1 VSEENLQLE
10 SELNGA
16 FVTAD
21 RMYKG
26 EKLAP
31 YTEGSRL
38 LCLQV
43 RDEADSPIWF
53 VWSFLYMHL
62 LLAQDRREAIRM
74 AWDRD
79 GFREKL
85 LEWISDKT
93 EQDRLAASNLV
104 GSVLDE
110 AAQAR
115 VEVIPAGGLQA
126 PPGNV

>member
-1 VSEENLQLE
+1 MSEENLQLDA
-10 SELNGA
+10 ELNA
-16 FVTAD
+16 SFVTPE
-21 RMYKG
+21 RFFKG

-53 VWSFLYMHL
+53 IWSFLYMHL
-62 LLAQDRREAIRM
+62 LLARDRRAAIRM

-85 LEWISDKT
+85 LEWISDKN
-93 EQDRLAASNLV
+93 EEDRLVAGNLV
-104 GSVLDE
+104 GAILDE
-110 AAQAR
+110 AAKAR

-126 PPGNV
+126 PPGNG